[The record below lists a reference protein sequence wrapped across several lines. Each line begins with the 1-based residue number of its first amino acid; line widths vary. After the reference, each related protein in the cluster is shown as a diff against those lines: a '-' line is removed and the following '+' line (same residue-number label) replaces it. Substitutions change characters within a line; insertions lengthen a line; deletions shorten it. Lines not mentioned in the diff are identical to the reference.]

1 MQLRRLCLSILL
13 AVCTLSAFASDPTQV
28 VTWPANGTPVLR
40 FTFNKFKEVSAFT
53 GQKAY
58 VVDVMADNLSSKLI
72 VSQKFSVYILDK
84 KQVRIGEAWMQI
96 DNVAPTQSVKFQIS
110 FNASGTPATVSVL
123 DYQDIPRK
131 ISMTVNSVPQGA
143 NVKVDGVEAGV
154 TPRLISVGVGKHQ
167 LQFSK
172 EGYNTGTFPLE
183 IGPSDVSGGSVS
195 YELGASGYDTIVLR
209 DGSVLNGDLDSI
221 IGMDV
226 VVRIGGNLQ
235 HYSRNQ
241 IKQIVM
247 VQRTPP
253 DSTPVSE
260 ATPKP

>member
-1 MQLRRLCLSILL
+1 MRLRRLCLFIALAACSIF
-13 AVCTLSAFASDPTQV
+13 AFASEPAQV
-28 VTWPANGTPVLR
+28 VTWPDSGTPVLR

-58 VVDVMADNLSSKLI
+58 VIDVTANNLSSKLI
-72 VSQKFSVYILDK
+72 VTQKFSVYIFDK

-96 DNVAPTQSVKFQIS
+96 DNVAPSQSVKFQIS
-110 FNASGTPATVSVL
+110 FNASGTPATVAVL
-123 DYQDIPRK
+123 NYQDIPRK
-131 ISMTVNSVPQGA
+131 ISLTVNSVPQGA
-143 NVKVDGVEAGV
+143 IVKVDGTEAGV
-154 TPRLISVGVGKHQ
+154 TPKLITVSIGKHQ

-221 IGMDV
+221 NGMDV

-235 HYSRNQ
+235 HFSRNQ
-241 IKQIVM
+241 VKQIVM
-247 VQRTPP
+247 VQRSAPNPTPQT
-253 DSTPVSE
+253 ST
-260 ATPKP
+260 TP